1 LCHLCVVSLSASCFQ
16 SQMNRRLVLLA
27 LVLPTILSAP
37 PASCRRTNVEP
48 VPTRLSREEFAH
60 LVDQLSEE
68 DGYFWSNNYISNETS
83 YLHAL
88 GSLNQ
93 LGVKNG
99 VYVGVGPN
107 QNFSYIAD
115 IQPRLAFVI
124 DIRRDNMLEHLLFKL
139 LMERAE
145 TRQEYL
151 SFLTG
156 RPIHGPPL
164 DENATIEELV
174 QSIEQ
179 TKSDETF
186 FRRHLLDVL
195 HTLRSWPELGLD
207 LSDYHDIERIYWEFF
222 RQGLDIKYDS
232 WRSFFF
238 PTFKEFLLETDLESR
253 HRNWLASA
261 ESFQFVRDL
270 QKRNLIIP
278 AVGDFAGE
286 HAFRQLGSI
295 LKSRGETV
303 SAVYV
308 SNVEFYLFRQR
319 RWWRFVDNMRHLP
332 VNEKSVFIRAY
343 ANLHRP
349 HPLMVGNHITVT
361 LVQNIERFLENADR
375 GVYRNLWDVVTTD
388 YIHP

>member
-1 LCHLCVVSLSASCFQ
+1 
-16 SQMNRRLVLLA
+16 MKRRLVLLA
-27 LVLPTILSAP
+27 FAIPILLSPAP
-37 PASCRRTNVEP
+37 SSCRRTDNDQAP
-48 VPTRLSREEFAH
+48 QSLSREELAE
-60 LVDQLSEE
+60 LINQLSEE
-68 DGYFWSNNYISNETS
+68 GGYFWSNNYISNETS

-88 GSLNQ
+88 DSLNQ
-93 LGVKNG
+93 LGVKDG

-107 QNFSYIAD
+107 QNFTYIAN
-115 IQPRLAFVI
+115 IQPRIAFVI

-139 LMERAE
+139 LMEKAE

-164 DENATIEELV
+164 DENATIEEIV
-174 QSIEQ
+174 HSIEQ
-179 TKSDETF
+179 TDPDERF
-186 FRRHLLDVL
+186 FRHHLLDLL
-195 HTLRSWPELGLD
+195 HTLRSWPELDLG
-207 LSDYHDIERIYWEFF
+207 LSDYHDLERIYWEFF
-222 RQGLDIKYDS
+222 RQGLEIKYDS

-238 PTFKEFLLETDLESR
+238 PTFKEFLLETDLASR

-261 ESFQFVRDL
+261 ESYQFVRDL
-270 QKRNLIIP
+270 QRKNLIIP

-286 HAFRQLGSI
+286 HAFRRLGSI
-295 LKSRGETV
+295 LEMQGETV

-319 RWWRFVDNMRHLP
+319 RWWRFVDNIRHLP
-332 VNEKSVFIRAY
+332 VDGNSVFIRAY

-349 HPLMVGNHITVT
+349 HPQMVGNHITIT

-375 GVYRNLWDVVTTD
+375 GVYRSLWDVVTTD
-388 YIHP
+388 YVHP